1 MVGIFSNTMFL
12 VLILFPV
19 ITIVLSTIVYWK
31 FKKIFIMPI
40 IIFIFSLL
48 FMLIYANETFF
59 PLVIIYTMLSLIV
72 GLLIKFIL
80 SK

>member
-1 MVGIFSNTMFL
+1 MFL

-19 ITIVLSTIVYWK
+19 FIIMLSAIVYWK
-31 FKKIFIMPI
+31 LKKLFIMRI
-40 IIFIFSLL
+40 IVFIFSLL

-59 PLVIIYTMLSLIV
+59 PWVIIYTMLSLIV

>member
-1 MVGIFSNTMFL
+1 MVGIFSNIMFL

-19 ITIVLSTIVYWK
+19 LTIILNAIVYWK

-48 FMLIYANETFF
+48 FMLIYANETLF
-59 PLVIIYTMLSLIV
+59 PWVIIYTMLSLIV

>member
-1 MVGIFSNTMFL
+1 MFL